1 MLTEL
6 LGVITVDDVVI
17 SKGAEDMVKFGGVE
31 KIRTPYIMVGVFELV
46 KKRIVWL
53 ILLCLIE
60 IVVAGMLSFYGKIIS
75 TLIATIAD
83 FVGLLIYFTVTV
95 ILLF

>member
-31 KIRTPYIMVGVFELV
+31 KIRAPYIMVGVFELV
-46 KKRIVWL
+46 KKKIV
-53 ILLCLIE
+53 
-60 IVVAGMLSFYGKIIS
+60 
-75 TLIATIAD
+75 
-83 FVGLLIYFTVTV
+83 
-95 ILLF
+95 